1 MSGAR
6 RLNARRIM
14 MKLTSVVLGLF
25 LTAGL
30 SHTGSSAPV
39 SDLSGIHAVIEK
51 VVFEPSEAA
60 PERVQ
65 IWGAFIILSGTTPTR
80 GYLYLGLPAMAMYCP
95 TCPSPENANEFAKKE
110 WADLKSVAGTG
121 QGVAFGYR
129 FFQGRLRP
137 LSEKPQSPDRYP
149 VFMGVAKMGNHP
161 QVEAMNRLLQGR

>member
-1 MSGAR
+1 
-6 RLNARRIM
+6 

-25 LTAGL
+25 LTVGL
-30 SHTGSSAPV
+30 SHTGNSAPV
-39 SDLSGIHAVIEK
+39 SDLSGIHAVVEK

-65 IWGAFIILSGTTPTR
+65 IWGAFIILGGREIPTPTR
-80 GYLYLGLPAMAMYCP
+80 GYLYLALPAVAMYCS
-95 TCPSPENANEFAKKE
+95 TCPSPETANESAKKE

-129 FFQGRLRP
+129 FFQGRLRSA
-137 LSEKPQSPDRYP
+137 SEKPQAPDRYP

-161 QVEAMNRLLQGR
+161 EVEAMNRLLQSR

>member
-1 MSGAR
+1 
-6 RLNARRIM
+6 

-51 VVFEPSEAA
+51 VVFEPNEVA

-65 IWGAFIILSGTTPTR
+65 IWGAFVILSGKEIPTR
-80 GYLYLGLPAMAMYCP
+80 GYLYLGLPAVAMYCS

-137 LSEKPQSPDRYP
+137 LSEKPASPDRYP
-149 VFMGVAKMGNHP
+149 VFMGIAKMGNHP